1 MLDEK
6 PDQPPGRDAASQP
19 RVDSNPE
26 PARPPGE
33 AGGVLTRWRAAIVP
47 QGERYSYDKPLWRRI
62 RVGFLL
68 CSMAPGGNG
77 PLIFIIRRVRSPS
90 W

>member
-6 PDQPPGRDAASQP
+6 PDQPPGRDAASQL

-47 QGERYSYDKPLWRRI
+47 QGER
-62 RVGFLL
+62 
-68 CSMAPGGNG
+68 
-77 PLIFIIRRVRSPS
+77 
-90 W
+90 